1 VVDRSEL
8 FLAFRVF
15 AAGFAGGELRF
26 GGVKLRPLGPH

>member
-15 AAGFAGGELRF
+15 ATGFAGGELRF
-26 GGVKLRPLGPH
+26 GGVTLRPR